1 MAIRLDIQRTK
12 FYNEISPVLATKYF
26 DCKRFGFLPKI
37 DNIYYNLYISND
49 YNGNVKLIELF
60 DYLEELK
67 NKGKEIHQPQKFNDE
82 LNVELIGFSI
92 YKYCLSSTDLY
103 DIFVADYLP
112 NSSTPRIFVQVRAF
126 GLWTKTEE
134 EIIKQSYNSVKK
146 IFGDF
151 HITFDLAMENRID
164 YAYHTNAIHSP
175 EKAFKDTQLESVMK
189 TSLKRLQKAY
199 DIQKNKKSED
209 KLALIPDYLFLGNR
223 KSNNVVVRIYNK
235 AKEVVDKGYKG
246 FFINIWHENGLINFY
261 DKFCFEKAYEEKKFN
276 YIHRAKLE
284 FYLEY
289 GTNEDFKQ
297 EIKKILSKDNLTTE
311 EIKDLA
317 DSHMPQLT
325 TILNVEYETK
335 RKFYYHSD
343 DFIDTLQTKSNEITP
358 LARLFR
364 ITDNKKIFLDYL
376 TTTVLSFNASWWKRL
391 QSTKLD
397 SLKTNLKL
405 LRNYNHELDE
415 RSSKMRLINQL
426 ATNSV
431 LNDRLETD
439 VEEDILDLMSNLNDN
454 DIHAMKYAEKK
465 KSKHSRLKNRLNKD

>member
-1 MAIRLDIQRTK
+1 
-12 FYNEISPVLATKYF
+12 
-26 DCKRFGFLPKI
+26 LPKI

-60 DYLEELK
+60 DILEELK

-92 YKYCLSSTDLY
+92 YKYCLSSADLY
-103 DIFVADYLP
+103 DIFIADYLP

-126 GLWTKTEE
+126 GLWTKTED
-134 EIIKQSYNSVKK
+134 EIIKESYNSVKK
-146 IFGDF
+146 IFGDYS
-151 HITFDLAMENRID
+151 ITFDLAMENRID
-164 YAYHTNAIHSP
+164 YAYHTNAIQSP
-175 EKAFKDTQLESVMK
+175 EKTLKDTKLENDMK

-199 DIQKNKKSED
+199 DIQKNKKSKD

-223 KSNNVVVRIYNK
+223 KSNNVIVRIYNK

-261 DKFCFEKAYEEKKFN
+261 DKFCLEKAYEEKKFN

-297 EIKKILSKDNLTTE
+297 EIKNLLAKDHLTTE

-317 DSHMPQLT
+317 DGHMPQLT

-335 RKFYYHSD
+335 RKFYYFSD

-364 ITDNKKIFLDYL
+364 IIDNKKIFLDYL
-376 TTTVLSFNASWWKRL
+376 NTTTLSFNTSWWKRL

-465 KSKHSRLKNRLNKD
+465 KSKHSRLKNRLNKE